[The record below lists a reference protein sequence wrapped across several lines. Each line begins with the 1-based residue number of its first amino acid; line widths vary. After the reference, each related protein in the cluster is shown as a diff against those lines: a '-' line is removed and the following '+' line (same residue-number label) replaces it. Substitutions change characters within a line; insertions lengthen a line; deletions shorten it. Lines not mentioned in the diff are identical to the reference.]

1 MAKSSIGS
9 NSRNQSQNTDD
20 LVPEIDVL
28 LNYEING
35 LNKQLEAEL
44 GVSTAF
50 MSCKKE
56 LPLDSLKALRTIADN
71 LKDDEW
77 LYPSVN
83 KLLGLQ

>member
-1 MAKSSIGS
+1 M
-9 NSRNQSQNTDD
+9 
-20 LVPEIDVL
+20 

-50 MSCKKE
+50 MSCKKGKFNVNNLLLFMCIYVMFFYLLE